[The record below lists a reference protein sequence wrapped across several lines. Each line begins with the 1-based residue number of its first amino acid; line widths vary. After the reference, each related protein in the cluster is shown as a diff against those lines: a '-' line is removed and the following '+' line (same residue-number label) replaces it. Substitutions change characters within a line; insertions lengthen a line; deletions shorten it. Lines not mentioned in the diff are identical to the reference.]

1 MLRISSTI
9 TLLILALAVS
19 GCTPDDY
26 RRSADD
32 QVYSLLDERKKGVL
46 DYTPDSTLAP
56 DQLTADKPSE
66 VILKR
71 IPVTTLPP
79 PQISGLVGAEH
90 RLPFAALG
98 PDPQALSPATSPA
111 DDDPYGLK
119 TRSSNSEGSYVYGPP
134 PPLDEQQRLD
144 LFGALR
150 YAMKHSRDYQ
160 SQVEEVYLSALD
172 VTLQRHLFEPRF
184 FARTG
189 LKYTGGRDRTQDAE
203 YGSALAVTNTV
214 GVRQQLPYGGEVVA
228 QALVDFVDTLHD
240 QAQDGEN
247 AALVLSGSIPLLRGA
262 GWTNLE
268 PLIASERELI
278 YQIREFETNRRELL
292 LQITRSYF
300 NLLTSQR
307 GMLNRQLNLMNLQ
320 DLTRRSQALFE
331 AGRMSFNQVQRAQQS
346 QLRAERLL
354 VSSQNTYRSRMDEF
368 KLLIGMSI
376 DELLE
381 IVPVDAQ
388 IIPPDVTTDEVLNIA
403 SRFRLDL
410 QTARDRMDDA
420 HRRVLVAENGL
431 LPDLNLTA
439 EARMSNQES
448 TPARDLTSQ
457 ATLYSAGIGFDL
469 PLDRLSERNAY
480 RRALIDL
487 QRTQRAFEQL
497 RQRIGIDARNA
508 LRAIHAAELQ
518 TRIAESRIQLARR
531 QLDYASE
538 LLKEGQGDTR
548 DLVDAQSSLL
558 EAQDDWNDAQAS
570 LQISVLDYLR
580 QTGTLRLDP
589 SIGLLGQAMTR

>member
-56 DQLTADKPSE
+56 DRLTADKPSE

-90 RLPFAALG
+90 RLPFAELG
-98 PDPQALSPATSPA
+98 PDPQALSPATGPA
-111 DDDPYGLK
+111 EDDPYGLK

-160 SQVEEVYLSALD
+160 SQVEDVYLSALN

-189 LKYTGGRDRTQDAE
+189 LNYTGGRDRTQDAE